1 MLQKQFVVLLGL
13 VFGLGVLSACSSQAL
28 TAPAPTA
35 RPETEAA
42 GASVTETAAMPAAE
56 ATIEQPAR
64 EGAQPAG
71 GLEEATTTPDGQSGE
86 TAVEQ
91 DNQPAE
97 TLTVQ
102 IDATG
107 TATAEPTPSQ
117 LAPACDGEPEPTASN
132 AEGPFYKSGAPERMD
147 LVEPGMTGTR
157 LLLTGQVLTTDCQP
171 VAGALL
177 DFWQAND
184 QGEYDNVGYT
194 LRGRQFADEMGRY
207 RLETIMPAR
216 YPGRPP
222 HIHVKVNAPGGPV
235 LTTQI
240 YFEGQPGNE
249 GDGLILPSL
258 IVPLTDTADGGK
270 AAAFSFV
277 LISEQAVPVLQ
288 EYPIPSGSRPH
299 DVAPAPD
306 GSVWYTAQ
314 GSGELGW
321 LDPNTG
327 ETRHIALGAGSAPHG
342 VIVGPDGAPW
352 ITDGGLNAIVR
363 VDPGTEEI
371 QRFPLPEG
379 SGYANLNT
387 ATFDQSGVLWFTGQ
401 SGVYG
406 CLDPDV
412 GQVEVFQAPRGRGP
426 YGIATSPDGAVY
438 YASLAGSHIVRLDL
452 ETGAATVLEPPTPG
466 QGARRVWPDSQ
477 GRVWVSEWNGG
488 QVAVYDPA
496 TDTWQEWRLPGDSP
510 RPYAVYVDEQD
521 MVWLSDFGANALVRF
536 DPLQETFEVFTLPS
550 PGANVRQIL
559 GQPGEVWGAESGTDK
574 LVVIRTR

>member
-1 MLQKQFVVLLGL
+1 MLQKQFVVLSGL
-13 VFGLGVLSACSSQAL
+13 MFGLGVLSACSNQAL
-28 TAPAPTA
+28 TAPAPMV

-42 GASVTETAAMPAAE
+42 TASVRETMAVPPAE
-56 ATIEQPAR
+56 ATIEQPAQ
-64 EGAQPAG
+64 EVAKQAG
-71 GLEEATTTPDGQSGE
+71 GLDEATTEQDGQSGE
-86 TAVEQ
+86 TTVEQ

-102 IDATG
+102 IDATS
-107 TATAEPTPSQ
+107 TATAEPGQSRP
-117 LAPACDGEPEPTASN
+117 APACDGEPEPTASN
-132 AEGPFYKSGAPERMD
+132 AEGPFYKSGAPERTV
-147 LVEPGMTGTR
+147 LVEPDMTGTR

-207 RLETIMPAR
+207 RLETIIPAR

-249 GDGLILPSL
+249 GDGLIQPSL

-270 AAAFSFV
+270 AVTFNFV
-277 LISEQAVPVLQ
+277 LISERTAPVLQ
-288 EYPIPSGSRPH
+288 EYLVPSGSRPH

-314 GSGELGW
+314 GSGELGR

-379 SGYANLNT
+379 SGNANLNT
-387 ATFDQSGVLWFTGQ
+387 ATFDASGVLWFTGQ

-406 CLDPDV
+406 HLDPEL

-426 YGIATSPDGAVY
+426 YGISTSPDDEANCGEK
-438 YASLAGSHIVRLDL
+438 SAGQIAGKAMVKVVPSPSALSTHS
-452 ETGAATVLEPPTPG
+452 EPPWASTIDLAM
-466 QGARRVWPDSQ
+466 ARPKPDSVPCR
-477 GRVWVSEWNGG
+477 GR
-488 QVAVYDPA
+488 AF
-496 TDTWQEWRLPGDSP
+496 
-510 RPYAVYVDEQD
+510 
-521 MVWLSDFGANALVRF
+521 SDR
-536 DPLQETFEVFTLPS
+536 
-550 PGANVRQIL
+550 
-559 GQPGEVWGAESGTDK
+559 
-574 LVVIRTR
+574 